1 MRIFSKFHDYYDTA
15 IGYGV
20 DKTIT
25 YSRKTTHHEWD
36 SDIGGIVKSRLGDW
50 SLSTWPHFEPTPFNN
65 WGESKNISI
74 GNTVVVI
81 FCGKQYVGIELK
93 KSGAI
98 TGLDVSE
105 ICYNTDQVDRFFKNN
120 KSVLPKKAKKN
131 KKYWREGLT
140 AKGFDLFWEKWN
152 KDQDKNLIYLHF
164 EVDAPVITVSHDK
177 NLSGGG
183 EISVNPCLK
192 DIQFYRC
199 VDGFT
204 AFQELSMFIGG
215 IMGGKSPKMVEISD
229 KDRIAM
235 RGFDKWSFRKMPE
248 GA

>member
-25 YSRKTTHHEWD
+25 YYRKTTFHEWG
-36 SDIGGIVKSRLGDW
+36 SDIGGFVKSHLGDW
-50 SLSTWPHFEPTPFNN
+50 SLSTWGHYESTPFNN
-65 WGESKNISI
+65 LGSSKDISI
-74 GNTVVVI
+74 GNTVVVV
-81 FCGKQYVGIELK
+81 FCGKQYVGVELK

-98 TGLDVSE
+98 AGLDVSE
-105 ICYNTDQVDRFFKNN
+105 ICYNVDQVDRFFKNN
-120 KSVLPKKAKKN
+120 KRVLPKKANKN

-140 AKGFDLFWEKWN
+140 ARGFDLFWEKWN
-152 KDQDKNLIYLHF
+152 KQQTEKLINLHF
-164 EVDAPVITVSHDK
+164 EIDAPVISVSHNK
-177 NLSGGG
+177 NPGGDA
-183 EISVNPCLK
+183 EIAVNPCLK

-215 IMGGKSPKMVEISD
+215 VMGGKSPKMIEISD

-235 RGFDKWSFRKMPE
+235 RGFDKWSFRKTPE
-248 GA
+248 NA